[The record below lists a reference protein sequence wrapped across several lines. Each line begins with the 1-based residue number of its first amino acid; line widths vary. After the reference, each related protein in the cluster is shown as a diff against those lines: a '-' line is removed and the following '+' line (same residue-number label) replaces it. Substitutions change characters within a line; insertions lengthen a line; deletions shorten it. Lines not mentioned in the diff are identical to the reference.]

1 MNAQTICFY
10 VALKS
15 LIFGDLQRKTPM
27 TEEQIKGKK
36 MVNFNRRMI
45 LVKSP
50 KWSAWTQKWC
60 IEIARP
66 FTAYENWVKNL
77 NEQADRDISDI
88 RENIPEMFFRICEI
102 LEIPKDMLDRKNLV
116 KSLCNVFIHII
127 VLSDDLRLLY
137 QKSPDFLE
145 KLLHYKKIANVFSN
159 LKFDNGFFRSEEEL
173 NSFFEYTD
181 GILQFVEKGGFTR
194 RNFNSFSSIKSLFMS
209 TDFVLSIHSESF
221 PQSHDLL
228 RMMIDAIID
237 RYYLSLETWTDDHMA
252 AFFGDSFDKTKIE
265 YLVEELCNIIEDIR
279 KHDCFNEMPMMLN
292 VLCKL
297 LPWKK
302 FTDFLQSI
310 KVLHPIEHEFI
321 CLTLKS
327 MAQSIQEND
336 RKGIDASYASVILQY
351 PSRGFEPDRTRIFEF
366 VCAQL

>member
-1 MNAQTICFY
+1 
-10 VALKS
+10 
-15 LIFGDLQRKTPM
+15 
-27 TEEQIKGKK
+27 
-36 MVNFNRRMI
+36 
-45 LVKSP
+45 
-50 KWSAWTQKWC
+50 
-60 IEIARP
+60 
-66 FTAYENWVKNL
+66 
-77 NEQADRDISDI
+77 
-88 RENIPEMFFRICEI
+88 
-102 LEIPKDMLDRKNLV
+102 MLDRKNLV

-209 TDFVLSIHSESF
+209 TDFVLSRHSESF

-228 RMMIDAIID
+228 RMMIDAIMD
-237 RYYLSLETWTDDHMA
+237 RYYLSLEKWHDDHMA

-310 KVLHPIEHEFI
+310 RVLHPIEHEFI

-336 RKGIDASYASVILQY
+336 RKGIDESYASVLLQY
-351 PSRGFEPDRTRIFEF
+351 ASCGFEPDRTRIFEF
-366 VCAQL
+366 VCDQL

>member
-1 MNAQTICFY
+1 
-10 VALKS
+10 
-15 LIFGDLQRKTPM
+15 M

-36 MVNFNRRMI
+36 MVNFNSRMI
-45 LVKSP
+45 LVKST
-50 KWSAWTQKWC
+50 KWSVWTQKWC
-60 IEIARP
+60 IEIERP

-102 LEIPKDMLDRKNLV
+102 LEIPEDMLDRKNLV
-116 KSLCNVFIHII
+116 RSLCGVFIHII
-127 VLSDDLRLLY
+127 VFSDELCFLDP
-137 QKSPDFLE
+137 KSPNFLE
-145 KLLHYKKIANVFSN
+145 KLLHYKKIADVFSN
-159 LKFDNGFFRSEEEL
+159 LQFDNGFFRSEEEL
-173 NSFFEYTD
+173 NTFFEYID
-181 GILQFVEKGGFTR
+181 GILQDSGKGGFTR
-194 RNFNSFSSIKSLFMS
+194 RDFTSFSSIKSLFMS

-237 RYYLSLETWTDDHMA
+237 RYYLSLETWHNDHMA

-279 KHDCFNEMPMMLN
+279 KHDCFNETLMMLN

-310 KVLHPIEHEFI
+310 RVLHPIEHEFI

-336 RKGIDASYASVILQY
+336 RKGIDESYASVLLQY
-351 PSRGFEPDRTRIFEF
+351 ASRGFEPDRTRILDFM
-366 VCAQL
+366 CAQL